1 MLFRIFLF
9 FLCLSN
15 VWMFQHY
22 ICKSL
27 DLIKDHGIKY
37 KIDES
42 HNEIHSK
49 EVLYYGNYLIKD
61 YTLSDTEKR
70 ILILG
75 CLFHD
80 VVDKKY
86 LKEDNN
92 PQDIL
97 YEMLTQVESDEKI
110 ISDTTLFIN
119 NMSYS
124 KTVQYDNK
132 FEPFFTEPELIQSH
146 ENKRM
151 YHFIRNAD
159 LLSSYNLRRAFLYHY
174 VKYPNMNF
182 PVIWNDVLSLYL
194 RRMKKLRING
204 ILDLSNKNCDILS
217 EQLEKES
224 DKRIRTFCNYSFS
237 NALEHFNMLPVI
249 SDIDLI
255 SNF

>member
-9 FLCLSN
+9 FFLISD
-15 VWMFQHY
+15 VFMFQHY

-42 HNEIHSK
+42 HNDIHSK
-49 EVLYYGNYLIKD
+49 EVLYYGSELIKD
-61 YTLSDTEKR
+61 HSLTEIEKR

-86 LKEDNN
+86 LNENNN
-92 PQDIL
+92 PQDL
-97 YEMLTQVESDEKI
+97 LREMLYQVESNEKI
-110 ISDTTLFIN
+110 ISDATLFIN

-124 KTVQYDNK
+124 KTIYFDDSQ
-132 FEPFFTEPELIQSH
+132 EPYFVEPVLIQNH
-146 ENKRM
+146 EYKKM

-174 VKYPNMNF
+174 VKYPDLSF
-182 PVIWNDVLSLYL
+182 DVIWNDVLSLYL
-194 RRMKKLRING
+194 RRMKKLRSHD
-204 ILDLSNKNCDILS
+204 ILDLTNHNCDILS
-217 EQLEKES
+217 AKLEKEC
-224 DKRIRTFCNYSFS
+224 DVRLKTFVNFSFP
-237 NALEHFNMLPVI
+237 NALEHFNMLPTI
-249 SDIDLI
+249 SLEDLV
-255 SNF
+255 SKF